1 MAPNRKFP
9 YLNPVKR
16 RSFILLTIAGGI
28 ATVIPSCKSRGV
40 SAALTQPLFLSTIC
54 DLQTLRQIGTKYRA
68 TTPAEAREDILIQ
81 LLTTDGNPTGQ
92 LIRKVKDDFTTG
104 RTVTV
109 DGWVLALT
117 EARQCA
123 LYSFQKP

>member
-1 MAPNRKFP
+1 M
-9 YLNPVKR
+9 KR

-28 ATVIPSCKSRGV
+28 ATVTPSCKSRRV
-40 SAALTQPLFLSTIC
+40 SSALTQPFFLSTIC
-54 DLQTLRQIGTKYRA
+54 DLQTLRQIGAKYRA
-68 TTPAEAREDILIQ
+68 TTPAEAREDVLTK
-81 LLTTDGNPTGQ
+81 LLTTGGDQPEQ
-92 LIRKVKDDFTTG
+92 LIGKVKDDFIAG

-109 DGWVLALT
+109 DGWVLAIT

>member
-1 MAPNRKFP
+1 
-9 YLNPVKR
+9 VKR
-16 RSFILLTIAGGI
+16 RSFILLTIAGGL
-28 ATVIPSCKSRGV
+28 ATVTPCCKPRRTLD
-40 SAALTQPLFLSTIC
+40 ALTQPFFLSTIC

-68 TTPAEAREDILIQ
+68 TTPAEAREDVLTQ
-81 LLTTDGNPTGQ
+81 LLTTDGDQTQQ
-92 LIRKVKDDFTTG
+92 LIHKVNDDFATG

-109 DGWVLALT
+109 DGWVLAVT

>member
-1 MAPNRKFP
+1 M
-9 YLNPVKR
+9 KR
-16 RSFILLTIAGGI
+16 RNFILLSIAGGI
-28 ATVIPSCKSRGV
+28 ATVTPFCKSVRA
-40 SAALTQPLFLSTIC
+40 SSALTQPLFLSTIC
-54 DLQTLRQIGTKYRA
+54 DLQTLRQVGTKYRA
-68 TTPAEAREDILIQ
+68 TTPAEAGEDILTQ
-81 LLTTDGNPTGQ
+81 LLTTDADQTQQQ
-92 LIRKVKDDFTTG
+92 LIKKVNDDFSGG

>member
-1 MAPNRKFP
+1 M
-9 YLNPVKR
+9 KR

-28 ATVIPSCKSRGV
+28 ATVTPSCKSRRV
-40 SAALTQPLFLSTIC
+40 SSALTQPFFLSTIC
-54 DLQTLRQIGTKYRA
+54 DLQTLRQIGIKYRA
-68 TTPAEAREDILIQ
+68 TTPTESNEDVLTQ
-81 LLTTDGNPTGQ
+81 LLTTDGDPSEQ
-92 LIRKVKDDFTTG
+92 LVQKVNEDFTAD